1 MAGHRFEFG
10 AGITHRDTRTHGG
23 EHFHIIQAVA
33 KGQGVLGV
41 DAEHGAG
48 FVDAARL
55 AAFRVQEIHRARVA
69 AHGFVAAAV
78 FGEDALQCGFLGDRS
93 EDDELFD
100 VVCAVVIRVYGV
112 AGVVFQDFVAAAA

>member
-10 AGITHRDTRTHGG
+10 AGVAHRDTRADGG
-23 EHFHIIQAVA
+23 EHFHVIQAVA
-33 KGQGVLGV
+33 EGQGVPGV
-41 DAEHGAG
+41 NAERGAG
-48 FVDAARL
+48 FVDAARF

-69 AHGFVAAAV
+69 AHGFVAATV
-78 FGEDALQCGFLGDRS
+78 CGEDGLQRVFLGDRG

-100 VVCAVVIRVYGV
+100 VVCAVVVGIHGV